1 MLFTYGENNGRY
13 LIGSAF
19 SSDGT
24 NWKRDDSLVDFHP
37 TGYPNDWDGQQ
48 VCYGSLFFSNGELY
62 MVYNGGAM
70 GRTGFGLARARPD
83 SRLINLIQA
92 QQQR

>member
-1 MLFTYGENNGRY
+1 
-13 LIGSAF
+13 
-19 SSDGT
+19 
-24 NWKRDDSLVDFHP
+24 LVDFHP